1 MKLKILLFGI
11 LAYIAG
17 KSGIEIEIEIDKTAD
32 TDSLQKKVNE
42 TYPDFIKTNYALSL
56 NKKIVNSNQQIN
68 INDEIA
74 LLPPFAG
81 G

>member
-11 LAYIAG
+11 LADIAG
-17 KSGIEIEIEIDKTAD
+17 KSGIEIEIDKTAD
-32 TDSLQKKVNE
+32 TFSLQKKVNE

>member
-11 LAYIAG
+11 LADIAG